1 MKPKGD
7 LNVILIL
14 LLFSFGLV
22 VCCGGDSWLHPH
34 SLHMDPS
41 WFFMAG
47 KSWMNGLIPYV
58 DFTDSKG
65 PLLWL
70 IYGLGYLIS
79 PHNFYGVLIFEVLS
93 YWLTFFVLYRI
104 AQLFLRNTPQSM
116 IASMLMGIIYF
127 YPGMHQE
134 MRIED
139 FCHLFNA
146 IAMFILLKYIYFNN
160 GKPIY
165 AVYLGICLGCT
176 LMMKYSY
183 FLTLLI
189 PSGMIFLYLISQ
201 KKNWRFFLLRFF
213 IGLMVIVLPFA
224 IYFLLFADI
233 RAFINEYFLNTGST
247 ILNIWEYTDEEFATI
262 GIKYRW
268 PVSIVYL
275 FVRDNYV
282 AYFMT
287 LIAVGTICD
296 VYLLR
301 RSKWT
306 ASTIIL
312 WYTLSLILFSVMGLD
327 HYNYYLNL
335 CVFGFSL
342 CLLIVYP
349 LKRLT
354 MGETILGGGVIVG
367 LMTIIVT
374 FYIYSEHAY
383 GLRDKMGYESV
394 GKMVAV
400 INEREQ
406 RLGRKPTIVF
416 YKDYEKGEH
425 LRTNAL
431 PGMKY
436 WSLQS
441 GMTDEMFRQFK
452 EDLFSK
458 KPDFV
463 ITSEEALP
471 ERKELEEGGYR
482 LVLIYTPIYS
492 MPGQNFPN
500 SCLYMFDHPK

>member
-7 LNVILIL
+7 LKVILIL

-22 VCCGGDSWLHPH
+22 MVCSGNSWLHPYH
-34 SLHMDPS
+34 LHLDTS
-41 WFFMAG
+41 WFSMSG
-47 KSWMNGLIPYV
+47 KAWMNGLLPYV
-58 DFTDSKG
+58 DFSDSKG

-70 IYGLGYLIS
+70 IYGIGYLIS
-79 PHNFYGVLIFEVLS
+79 PHNTYGVFVFEVVA
-93 YWLTFFVLYRI
+93 YWLTFYLLSKVGY
-104 AQLFLRNTPQSM
+104 LFLKTSTQ
-116 IASMLMGIIYF
+116 ALLATMLMGFLFF
-127 YPGMHQE
+127 YPGLHQE
-134 MRIED
+134 MLVED
-139 FCHLFNA
+139 YSHLFNA
-146 IAMFILLKYIYFNN
+146 LTLYILLQTVYFRRYR
-160 GKPIY
+160 PSY
-165 AVYLGICLGCT
+165 AFCLGFCCGCV
-176 LMMKYSY
+176 LLLKYSY

-189 PSGMIFLYLISQ
+189 PIGMIFLFLMTHQ
-201 KKNWRFFLLRFF
+201 GNVLQFLFRFI
-213 IGLMVIVLPFA
+213 IGIAIIILPFI
-224 IYFLLFADI
+224 IYFLLFADFKS
-233 RAFINEYFLNTGST
+233 FIYEYFLNTGST
-247 ILNIWEYTDEEFATI
+247 VLKMWGESEIVSNE
-262 GIKYRW
+262 GITNRW
-268 PVSIVYL
+268 PGRIIYL
-275 FVRDNYV
+275 FIKDHYLS
-282 AYFMT
+282 YFMT
-287 LIAVGTICD
+287 LITIGVLIAV
-296 VYLLR
+296 YFLR
-301 RSKWT
+301 NSKW
-306 ASTIIL
+306 IVI
-312 WYTLSLILFSVMGLD
+312 SLILWFGLAILLFSIAGSD
-327 HYNYYLNL
+327 HWNYYLNL

-367 LMTIIVT
+367 LMAIIVT

-383 GLRDKMGYESV
+383 GFRDKMGYESV

-436 WSLQS
+436 WSLQA

-463 ITSEEALP
+463 ITSEQALP
-471 ERKELEEGGYR
+471 EREELEEAGYR

-492 MPGQNFPN
+492 FSGQNFPN